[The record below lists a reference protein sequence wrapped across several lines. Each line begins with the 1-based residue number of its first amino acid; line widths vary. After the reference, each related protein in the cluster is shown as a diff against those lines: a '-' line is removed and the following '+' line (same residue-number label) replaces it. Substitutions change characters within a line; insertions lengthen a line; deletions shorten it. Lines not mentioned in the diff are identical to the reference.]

1 MKKIITILL
10 LALLTFSFASCGE
23 GDGPSVDGFVAAVN
37 NANPEAIE
45 ITIKSATALGELS
58 GTYTVTYNEDGSF
71 TIDYVYEKFNDIGE
85 GDDLKSEVT
94 GKVTCDKN
102 GNYSDGGSLTG
113 KVALAEGAKIN
124 LAKVKATISADG
136 NSLTATVKAA
146 DTKAVLGVE
155 IGYDVDLSI
164 SSGKLGVQ
172 SVAISYNSG
181 AGPVEIVAVYTY
193 TAE

>member
-136 NSLTATVKAA
+136 NSLTATVKAE

-155 IGYDVDLSI
+155 LPSDAELVIIKSGDAIVSYSIKYSNASGDVTVSCEY
-164 SSGKLGVQ
+164 K
-172 SVAISYNSG
+172 
-181 AGPVEIVAVYTY
+181 
-193 TAE
+193 

>member
-23 GDGPSVDGFVAAVN
+23 GEGPSVDGFVAAVN

-136 NSLTATVKAA
+136 NSLTATVKAE

-155 IGYDVDLSI
+155 LPSDAELVIIKSGDAIVSYSIKYSNASGDVTVSCEY
-164 SSGKLGVQ
+164 K
-172 SVAISYNSG
+172 
-181 AGPVEIVAVYTY
+181 
-193 TAE
+193 

>member
-155 IGYDVDLSI
+155 LPSDAELVIIKSGDAIVSYSIKYSNASGDVTVSCEY
-164 SSGKLGVQ
+164 K
-172 SVAISYNSG
+172 
-181 AGPVEIVAVYTY
+181 
-193 TAE
+193 

>member
-155 IGYDVDLSI
+155 LPSDAELVIIKSADAIVSYSIKYSNASGDVTVSCEY
-164 SSGKLGVQ
+164 K
-172 SVAISYNSG
+172 
-181 AGPVEIVAVYTY
+181 
-193 TAE
+193 

>member
-136 NSLTATVKAA
+136 NSLTATVKAE

-155 IGYDVDLSI
+155 LPSDAELVIIKSADAIVSYSIKYSNASGDVTVSCEY
-164 SSGKLGVQ
+164 K
-172 SVAISYNSG
+172 
-181 AGPVEIVAVYTY
+181 
-193 TAE
+193 

>member
-1 MKKIITILL
+1 
-10 LALLTFSFASCGE
+10 
-23 GDGPSVDGFVAAVN
+23 
-37 NANPEAIE
+37 
-45 ITIKSATALGELS
+45 
-58 GTYTVTYNEDGSF
+58 VTYNEDGSF

-136 NSLTATVKAA
+136 NSLTATVKAE

-155 IGYDVDLSI
+155 LPSDAELVIIKSADAIVSYSIKYSNASGDVTVSCEY
-164 SSGKLGVQ
+164 K
-172 SVAISYNSG
+172 
-181 AGPVEIVAVYTY
+181 
-193 TAE
+193 

>member
-102 GNYSDGGSLTG
+102 GNYSDGGSLKG

-155 IGYDVDLSI
+155 LPSDAELVIIKSADAIVSYSIKYSNASGDVTVSCEY
-164 SSGKLGVQ
+164 K
-172 SVAISYNSG
+172 
-181 AGPVEIVAVYTY
+181 
-193 TAE
+193 

>member
-124 LAKVKATISADG
+124 LAKGKATISADG
-136 NSLTATVKAA
+136 NSLTATVKAE

-155 IGYDVDLSI
+155 LPSDAELVIIKSGDAIVSYSIKYSNASGDVTVSCEY
-164 SSGKLGVQ
+164 K
-172 SVAISYNSG
+172 
-181 AGPVEIVAVYTY
+181 
-193 TAE
+193 

>member
-23 GDGPSVDGFVAAVN
+23 GEGPSVDGFVAAVN

-155 IGYDVDLSI
+155 LPSDAELVIIKSGDAIVSYSIKYSNASGDVTVSCEY
-164 SSGKLGVQ
+164 K
-172 SVAISYNSG
+172 
-181 AGPVEIVAVYTY
+181 
-193 TAE
+193 

>member
-155 IGYDVDLSI
+155 LPSDAALVIIKSADAIVSYSIKYSNASGDVTVSCEY
-164 SSGKLGVQ
+164 K
-172 SVAISYNSG
+172 
-181 AGPVEIVAVYTY
+181 
-193 TAE
+193 